1 MDHIPVAT
9 RSDPAEHGGSL
20 DAARRLFPNA
30 PEPFIDLSTGIN
42 PFAYPIPPLTE
53 DAWKRLPEPSA
64 ITALEAAAAQA
75 YGVSNA
81 SMVVAASG
89 SQSLISLL
97 PYVFRPATVA
107 ILGPTFGEYAP
118 AFAAAGSRVKTVMRL
133 AEARGADALVICNPN
148 NPDGRSLAAKR
159 ILSHLR
165 NEKGHPL
172 VIVDEAF
179 ADFEKP
185 SLSLAPSL
193 PEVGLVILRSF
204 SKPYG
209 LGGLRLG
216 FALARSGIVEVIR
229 EARGPWQVSGPAI
242 EIGKIAFAHGAWKRV
257 TKARLAADGKRL
269 DELLRGAGLELV
281 GGTMLFRLVTSE
293 RAREIFEQLGRAGI
307 FVRRFSTHANWLRF
321 GIPGDEEEWA
331 RLSRALE
338 VSETG

>member
-1 MDHIPVAT
+1 MDQIPSAS

-20 DAARRLFPNA
+20 AAARRLFPNA

-42 PFAYPIPPLTE
+42 PFAYPIPPLAE
-53 DAWKRLPEPSA
+53 DAWTRLPEPSA

-75 YGVSNA
+75 YGLSDA
-81 SMVVAASG
+81 SMVVAAPG

-97 PYVFRPATVA
+97 PPLFRPATVA
-107 ILGPTFGEYAP
+107 ILGPTFGGYAP
-118 AFAAAGSRVKTVMRL
+118 AFTAAGARVKMVASL

-148 NPDGRSLAAKR
+148 NPDGRCLEPKR
-159 ILSHLR
+159 ILAHLR
-165 NEKGHPL
+165 KEEGHPL

-185 SLSLAPSL
+185 SVSLAPSL

-216 FALARSGIVEVIR
+216 FALARSGIAETIR
-229 EARGPWQVSGPAI
+229 EALGPWQVSGPAI
-242 EIGKIAFAHGAWKRV
+242 EIGRIAFAHGAWKRV
-257 TKARLAADGKRL
+257 TKARLAADGQRL
-269 DELLRGAGLELV
+269 DALLRGAGLKLV
-281 GGTMLFRLVTSE
+281 GGTLLFRLVASD
-293 RAREIFEQLGRAGI
+293 RAREIFEELGRAGI
-307 FVRRFSTHANWLRF
+307 FVRRSSEHGDWLRF

-331 RLSRALE
+331 RLTSALKAD
-338 VSETG
+338 

>member
-1 MDHIPVAT
+1 MDQILTKFAPG
-9 RSDPAEHGGSL
+9 PLEHGGSL
-20 DAARRLFPNA
+20 DAARRLFSGA

-42 PFAYPIPPLTE
+42 PFAFPIPPLAE
-53 DAWKRLPEPSA
+53 DAWRRLPEPSA

-75 YGVSNA
+75 YGLNDA
-81 SMVVAASG
+81 SMVVAAPG

-97 PYVFRPATVA
+97 PFVFRPATVA
-107 ILGPTFGEYAP
+107 ILGPTFGGYAP
-118 AFAAAGSRVKTVMRL
+118 AFAAAGSRVKTVTRL

-148 NPDGRSLAAKR
+148 NPDGRSLPPKR

-165 NEKGHPL
+165 KEEGHPL

-229 EARGPWQVSGPAI
+229 EALGPWQVSGPAI
-242 EIGKIAFAHGAWKRV
+242 EIGRTAFAHDAWKRV

-269 DELLRGAGLELV
+269 DDLLRGAGLEVV
-281 GGTMLFRLVTSE
+281 GGTLLFRLVASE
-293 RAREIFEQLGRAGI
+293 RAGEIFEELGRAGI
-307 FVRRFSTHANWLRF
+307 FVRHFSEHVEWLRF

-331 RLSRALE
+331 RLTRALK
-338 VSETG
+338 VDQSS